1 MTTMTKWKRG
11 STARQFAEKAAEK
24 MIEQLKRG
32 VAPWQKGWD
41 TPKGSELPPYN
52 PVTTTRYRGLNSFV
66 LASEAAERGY
76 ADPRWTTYRG
86 AKKIGAQVRK
96 GEKGVGVEY
105 WKFPTK
111 EQENKVRTAVEAG
124 QEPDKLKII
133 HRTYTVFNAEQIE
146 GMPSLESELKKV
158 NQWEACERAEVLLQA
173 SGANIEHR
181 GGNRA
186 FYRRSQDLIVL
197 PKQEQFH
204 SPEAYYSTA
213 LHELGHWT
221 GHKSR
226 LDRSELM
233 KGSFGSEEYAKEELR
248 AEMTSVTVN
257 GMLRLPHDPNAHAS
271 YVGHWIKA
279 LEDNPNELRY
289 AARDAGKM
297 SDYILQFDRYQER
310 QTEEKP
316 REAGLS
322 SSLPRQQREPT
333 QQPQE
338 EPEHESVSALNR

>member
-1 MTTMTKWKRG
+1 MTKWKRG
-11 STARQFAEKAAEK
+11 SSARQFAEKFAEK

-41 TPKGSELPPYN
+41 KPEGSELPPYN
-52 PVTTTRYRGLNSFV
+52 PVTKNRYRGLNSFV
-66 LASEAAERGY
+66 LASEAGERGY

-86 AKKIGAQVRK
+86 AKKIDAQVRK

-111 EQENKVRTAVEAG
+111 EQEDKVRAAVQAG
-124 QEPDKLKII
+124 QEPEPLKII

-146 GMPSLESELKKV
+146 GMASLESELKKV
-158 NQWEACERAEVLLQA
+158 NQWEACERAEALLQS

-221 GHKSR
+221 GHESR
-226 LDRSELM
+226 LDRAELM
-233 KGSFGSEEYAKEELR
+233 KGSFGSPEYAKEELR

-257 GMLRLPHDPNAHAS
+257 GMLRLPHDPNSHAS
-271 YVGHWIKA
+271 YVGAWIKT

-297 SDYILQFDRYQER
+297 SDYILQFDRHEER

-316 REAGLS
+316 RKAGHS
-322 SSLPRQQREPT
+322 SAVSRPQPGISQPSH
-333 QQPQE
+333 QQPEQE
-338 EPEHESVSALNR
+338 AVPALNR